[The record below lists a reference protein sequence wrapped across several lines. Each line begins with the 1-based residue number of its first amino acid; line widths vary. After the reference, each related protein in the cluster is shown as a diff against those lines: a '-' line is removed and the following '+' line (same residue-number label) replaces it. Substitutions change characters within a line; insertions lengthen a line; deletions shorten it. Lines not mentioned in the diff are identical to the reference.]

1 MAVALANVTNSWK
14 EFNLIVF
21 QTELDQV
28 ATDLAERQ
36 ESSEQSRKKLIE
48 QNKEFKKN
56 STAETKKQVAPLL
69 KSFQNEIDDLTN
81 RSKSA
86 ESAFLDVYK
95 RIVEAPDPVPSLE
108 FVQTLQAKAS
118 KVADLELE
126 NAKLRETLSEY
137 NKEFAEVKNQ
147 EVTIKQLREKVK
159 ELEESVDARVS
170 GKLIEKERE
179 LAKSY
184 EEKNQLIASS
194 QVDLEK
200 RLTESE
206 HNSHALQSAYSAA
219 QAELFELRSRLDDE
233 QSAKNSEMELVLGDL
248 EVANQ
253 KLVAAEKEITD
264 LHSQLSE
271 LKDMAASHAEG
282 QLTAANANE
291 AIEEAFQRYAN
302 SSLEAELVAKERQI
316 EQLVDENRK
325 LNSSLTSN
333 KSAADIQR
341 QKHQQ
346 EYFTLEQQIEAMKE
360 KLDQQRDYAEIKRE
374 LNIMKSVEFGFDS
387 SSEELTNEDQS
398 PSKTTTNTSTPD
410 LISGSVVTK
419 QSLELLLLEKNKK
432 LQNEATTLRNNNSSL
447 QERVSGVEVELTVAT
462 RTVAEQKSL
471 INQLEQ
477 DLSSVNA
484 QFSKFRTEGDGA
496 PNPPPPFSIESSAD
510 SDFTTEQKLLAAA
523 VQEKVEESEPE
534 NTLLSIVS
542 SQRERFKARNQEL
555 EVENKGYQQKIG
567 VLRGECDKL
576 RTDNVQLYEKI
587 KYLQSYT
594 HTLRSESGK
603 NDVENRYSAE
613 YENKLDPFTTFS
625 QRERQRKYANL
636 AGFERVV
643 LNVGQLIFANRRAR
657 IMAFVYA
664 MLLHALVFMV
674 LYRFSLGATDIRDLS
689 QDCQVKFA
697 SHMKEFH
704 GNGDVLESAMEHH
717 AEHGGGVGGAMA
729 GALGH
734 AHVHAR

>member
-1 MAVALANVTNSWK
+1 MAASLANITNVWK
-14 EFNLIVF
+14 EFNLVMF
-21 QTELDQV
+21 QSELDQV
-28 ATDLAERQ
+28 ATELADRQ
-36 ESSEQSRKKLIE
+36 ENSEQSRKKLIE

-81 RSKSA
+81 RSKAA
-86 ESAFLDVYK
+86 EAAFLTVYK

-108 FVQTLQAKAS
+108 FVQSIQTKAS

-126 NAKLRETLSEY
+126 NGKLRETLSEY

-147 EVTIKQLREKVK
+147 EVTIKNLREKVK
-159 ELEESVDARVS
+159 ELEDSVESRVS
-170 GKLIEKERE
+170 SRLVEKERE

-200 RLTESE
+200 KLTESE

-219 QAELFELRSRLDDE
+219 QAELFELRSRLDEE
-233 QSAKNSEMELVLGDL
+233 QSGKNSEMELVLGDL

-253 KLVAAEKEITD
+253 KLAAADKEISD

-271 LKDMAASHAEG
+271 LKTMAASHEG
-282 QLTAANANE
+282 HLSSGSNDNE

-302 SSLEAELVAKERQI
+302 TSLEAELVAKERQI
-316 EQLVDENRK
+316 EQLVDENRRLSGSVASGK
-325 LNSSLTSN
+325 QSLEL
-333 KSAADIQR
+333 QR
-341 QKHQQ
+341 HRHQQ
-346 EYFTLEQQIEAMKE
+346 DYSALEQQLEAMKE
-360 KLDQQRDYAEIKRE
+360 KLHQQRDYAEIKRE
-374 LNIMKSVEFGFDS
+374 LNIMKSVEFGFASTGEETTGQDSNTS
-387 SSEELTNEDQS
+387 SSA
-398 PSKTTTNTSTPD
+398 TPD
-410 LISGSVVTK
+410 LISGSVVSK

-432 LQNEATTLRNNNSSL
+432 LQNEATNLRNSNASL
-447 QERVSGVEVELTVAT
+447 QERLSVVEVELKMAN
-462 RTVAEQKSL
+462 RTTEEQSML
-471 INQLEQ
+471 INQLEK
-477 DLSSVNA
+477 DLSSVNQ

-496 PNPPPPFSIESSAD
+496 PNPPPPFSIEGSSD

-555 EVENKGYQQKIG
+555 EVENKGYQQKIS

-587 KYLQSYT
+587 KYLHSYNQS
-594 HTLRSESGK
+594 RSESGGGK

-636 AGFERVV
+636 AGFEKVV
-643 LNVGQLIFANRRAR
+643 LNVGQLIFSNRKAR

-664 MLLHALVFMV
+664 MLLHALVFIV
-674 LYRFSLGATDIRDLS
+674 LWRFSLGATDISTFS
-689 QDCQVKFA
+689 QECQVKFA

-704 GNGDVLESAMEHH
+704 GHNDVMEAAGHLHELEGGGAAME
-717 AEHGGGVGGAMA
+717 
-729 GALGH
+729 H